1 MPWWSPF
8 VPAIATLVSVIAAGI
23 YATVT
28 IRNNREIA
36 RLKATLDLIEKA
48 ESSEFY
54 RDLAVAFRNALAPDD
69 PTKKTPLDAILRPKN
84 PYEIDQRTKIV
95 FFLNHYEL
103 IATGFERGVLDKSF
117 YASSMRGAVVHDWRA
132 AEPFVIALRWKDPS
146 PHPSPKKIYDTGS
159 GRLLPDPVSPARAA
173 ELCSARMSEADVRI
187 ARRLRSNRHDPAGIA
202 ERSTGN
208 RMRGSRPWP
217 ADGQE
222 RSRPRRELHALYP
235 GTRRVSRGE
244 NPASAPH
251 APAAPNRLTAPP
263 RAWFHPGQ

>member
-8 VPAIATLVSVIAAGI
+8 VPAVATLVSVIAAGI

-69 PTKKTPLDAILRPKN
+69 PAKKTPLDAILKPKN
-84 PYEIDQRTKIV
+84 PYEVDQRTKIV

-117 YASSMRGAVVHDWRA
+117 YASFMRGAVVRDWSA
-132 AEPFVIALRWKDPS
+132 AEPFVIALRSKDPS
-146 PHPSPKKIYDTGS
+146 PHPSPKKIYEKFEALAG
-159 GRLLPDPVSPARAA
+159 GWAR
-173 ELCSARMSEADVRI
+173 EIEVEARV
-187 ARRLRSNRHDPAGIA
+187 
-202 ERSTGN
+202 
-208 RMRGSRPWP
+208 
-217 ADGQE
+217 
-222 RSRPRRELHALYP
+222 PR
-235 GTRRVSRGE
+235 
-244 NPASAPH
+244 
-251 APAAPNRLTAPP
+251 APP
-263 RAWFHPGQ
+263 RNPTGIAR